1 MSLTSPT
8 DADRP
13 WAGRRLHFCAIGG
26 ASMSGLA
33 VIAHRLGA
41 SVSGS
46 DRAESTHLRDV
57 RSAGIEPIVGE
68 HAADHVPAGAE
79 VVYSSA
85 VDPDNPE
92 RVVARSEG
100 GGGELHRAQ
109 LLAQITALK
118 RLIAVSGTHGKTTTT
133 SMITHILRA
142 CGADPAYMIGGELRS
157 SGHNAEW
164 GAGEWMVVEADES
177 DRSLLHY
184 RPAIAV
190 LTNAELDH
198 HATYRS
204 RLDLEETLATFL
216 GGAER
221 AVVWDRPALRRLAA
235 RAGETIAYDAPAASL
250 GPAGARFVWQGHT
263 VTLAVPGQHNAVNA
277 AGALWA
283 STLAG
288 IEPVAAVA
296 ALAHFSGARR
306 RMERLGRTVSGAW
319 VYDDYAHHPTEL
331 AAAIAAARTLAPARL
346 VAVFQPHLFSR
357 TRMLADGFGASLA
370 GADLV
375 AVTDIYPAREC
386 AGAFPGVDGRL
397 VASAAADHGAGRTV
411 LWLRAREELRGW
423 LTSTL
428 REGDLCLLMGAGDLD
443 RLGRELVSPD

>member
-1 MSLTSPT
+1 VTRPLPA

-41 SVSGS
+41 AVSGS
-46 DRAESTHLRDV
+46 DRAESPYLRDV

-85 VDPDNPE
+85 VDAGNPE
-92 RVVARSEG
+92 RVAARSAG
-100 GGGELHRAQ
+100 GGGELHRAE
-109 LLAQITALK
+109 LLAQITARK

-133 SMITHILRA
+133 SMITHILRE

-164 GAGEWMVVEADES
+164 GAGEWMVIEADES
-177 DRSLLHY
+177 DRSLLHF

-198 HATYRS
+198 HATYSS
-204 RLDLEETLATFL
+204 RLDLEATLARFL
-216 GGAER
+216 AGAER
-221 AVVWDRPALRRLAA
+221 AVVWDRPELRRLAA
-235 RAGETIAYDAPAASL
+235 RAGETIAYDAPAAVLS
-250 GPAGARFVWQGHT
+250 PAGVRFDWQGHR
-263 VTLAVPGQHNAVNA
+263 VTLRVPGQHNAVNA
-277 AGALWA
+277 AGALTA

-288 IEPVAAVA
+288 VEPAAAVG
-296 ALAHFSGARR
+296 ALVDFSGARR
-306 RMERLGRTVSGAW
+306 RMERLGASAAGASI
-319 VYDDYAHHPTEL
+319 YDDYAHHPTEL
-331 AAAIAAARTLAPARL
+331 AAAIAAARTLGPARL

-357 TRMLADGFGASLA
+357 TRMLADGFGAALA
-370 GADLV
+370 AADLV
-375 AVTDIYPAREC
+375 VVTDVYPARER
-386 AGAFPGVDGRL
+386 AEDFPGVDGRL
-397 VASAAADHGAGRTV
+397 VAAAAADHGAGRAV
-411 LWLRAREELRGW
+411 LWLRSRDELRRW

-428 REGDLCLLMGAGDLD
+428 RAGDLCLLLGAGDLD
-443 RLGRELVSPD
+443 RIGRELVAAG